1 MIIGGSP
8 VDVSLAAARPQ
19 CRRSCLWAERVG
31 WAPATAIFDPL
42 RVQMDSNIEQVTTV
56 VGVFGAA
63 RLRSL
68 PRSAQQGSEPSLFAS
83 LVGLRGYK
91 LNPAIKR
98 YLAAG
103 LAVHEA
109 CREPPHRQHRIA
121 KRLPAGT
128 LQKLVA
134 EYGAGTPAAELCRRY
149 GLAKSTVLNVL
160 RVAGVSVRYPRLSAA
175 DGARVVEL
183 YGQGLPQTEIAAQV
197 GRSPGA
203 IWHILQRAGLVGRRL
218 SL

>member
-128 LQKLVA
+128 LRSWSPSMAPEPRQLSFV
-134 EYGAGTPAAELCRRY
+134 GGTAWRKAPCSMSCGWPAY
-149 GLAKSTVLNVL
+149 P
-160 RVAGVSVRYPRLSAA
+160 SVTH
-175 DGARVVEL
+175 G
-183 YGQGLPQTEIAAQV
+183 
-197 GRSPGA
+197 
-203 IWHILQRAGLVGRRL
+203 
-218 SL
+218 